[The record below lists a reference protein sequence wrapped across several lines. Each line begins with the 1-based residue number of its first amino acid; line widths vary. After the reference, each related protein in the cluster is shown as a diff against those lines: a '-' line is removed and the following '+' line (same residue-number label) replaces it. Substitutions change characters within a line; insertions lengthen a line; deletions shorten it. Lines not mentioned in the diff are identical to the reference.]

1 MDKYSVPKAT
11 LGRLPLYLQYLKNL
25 PANSNKNISA
35 TTIAKYLK
43 LGEVQVRKDLA
54 AVSDAG
60 KPKIGYATNELIE
73 QIENCLGYNN
83 LTSAVLVGAG
93 KLGCALLEYDGFEEF
108 GVKILAAFD
117 CNEKV
122 IRLNQNSKDILPIN
136 DLENFCKRENIQI
149 GIITVGR
156 SSAQE
161 VCEQMIKCGIKA
173 IWNFAPCKLNVPEH
187 ILLKQENLALSLAY
201 LNNQLSK

>member
-60 KPKIGYATNELIE
+60 KPKIGYATNEL
-73 QIENCLGYNN
+73 
-83 LTSAVLVGAG
+83 
-93 KLGCALLEYDGFEEF
+93 
-108 GVKILAAFD
+108 
-117 CNEKV
+117 
-122 IRLNQNSKDILPIN
+122 LNKSKTVWDI
-136 DLENFCKRENIQI
+136 
-149 GIITVGR
+149 T
-156 SSAQE
+156 
-161 VCEQMIKCGIKA
+161 
-173 IWNFAPCKLNVPEH
+173 
-187 ILLKQENLALSLAY
+187 ILLRQFWSVQENLVVHCLNMMALKNLE
-201 LNNQLSK
+201 

>member
-93 KLGCALLEYDGFEEF
+93 KLGCALLEYNGFEEF